1 MSASKCMILRGFHDL
16 DLRNERMILEPAAM
30 KFRHP
35 MMSSGG
41 GDEGHLADRDDV
53 LLNSSEVATILDL
66 SPDTVNEFARK
77 SILPGFK
84 KGRQWRFRKR
94 DVTSYKRQL
103 RGTTAA

>member
-1 MSASKCMILRGFHDL
+1 MLCLPNFHAGQSGNGMID
-16 DLRNERMILEPAAM
+16 
-30 KFRHP
+30 K
-35 MMSSGG
+35 
-41 GDEGHLADRDDV
+41 DDV
-53 LLNSSEVATILDL
+53 LLTSSEVAQILDL

-94 DVTSYKRQL
+94 DISSYKRQL